1 MKGRLRKHFRRRW
14 AGECNR
20 LNGLVLA
27 MTVVMVGVF
36 HVASAQ
42 HIETVRTK
50 LQMEREELKSL
61 ERILL
66 ALNNGDTV
74 YASYFP
80 VWTVLDQNTKLSIY
94 TAFRNRGKQFSEN
107 ERVIVIAQPN
117 GKGIADIRIGN
128 TSFGKLFASR
138 SLDPEL
144 QKHLLSREYVLIDE
158 VPFGYRNN
166 AHTRTV
172 AEKPNWIAANVS
184 LFGGS
189 MRFGNDWKIEGRI
202 GSDELGY
209 PFWSSGQIFLTAG
222 YKSVKL
228 GAYLPMHG
236 GVYDINVER
245 PLSLKPRLLNGSTG
259 ATGSFE
265 FEWDIL
271 KLQAEKVTYGAIGGA
286 FAIGSLDRRRPEYLT
301 TNLDSL
307 YSITTMLQAYYAFN
321 YKFDDEKVLNAK
333 VGGIYHTVALNRFE
347 QNEIL
352 RHGSLWKNFSP
363 YIFVE
368 YKNAG
373 ADWFKLNAT
382 YARLLMFGAWAELV
396 PQYVYAEVKYST
408 PFLRSPKPWEHNYYL
423 YGTLGLNFDF

>member
-1 MKGRLRKHFRRRW
+1 MANKT
-14 AGECNR
+14 
-20 LNGLVLA
+20 LA
-27 MTVVMVGVF
+27 FAFSLILAFCGINI
-36 HVASAQ
+36 ARAQ
-42 HIETVRTK
+42 HIETLRSK

-80 VWTVLDQNTKLSIY
+80 VWTVLDKNTKLSIY
-94 TAFRNRGKQFSEN
+94 TAFRNRGKQFSEE
-107 ERVIVIAQPN
+107 ERVTVIAQPN
-117 GKGIADIRIGN
+117 GKGIADIRIG
-128 TSFGKLFASR
+128 SASYGKLFASKA
-138 SLDPEL
+138 LDPEL
-144 QKHLLSREYVLIDE
+144 QQQLLSRNYVLVDE
-158 VPFGYRNN
+158 IPFGYRNT
-166 AHTRTV
+166 AHKRTIK
-172 AEKPNWIAANVS
+172 EKPNWIAANIS

-209 PFWSSGQIFLTAG
+209 PFWSSGQIVLTAG
-222 YKSVKL
+222 YKSLKL
-228 GAYLPMHG
+228 GAYLPIHG
-236 GVYDINVER
+236 GLFESNAER

-265 FEWDIL
+265 FEWDL
-271 KLQAEKVTYGAIGGA
+271 VKLHSENVTYGAIGGA
-286 FAIGSLDRRRPEYLT
+286 FAVGSLDRRRPEYLT
-301 TNLDSL
+301 SNLDSL

-321 YKFDDEKVLNAK
+321 YLFDDEKILNAK
-333 VGGIYHTVALNRFE
+333 IGGIYHTVALNRFAE
-347 QNEIL
+347 NEIL
-352 RHGSLWKNFSP
+352 RYGKSQKNFSP

-382 YARLLMFGAWAELV
+382 YSRLLMLGAWAEIV

-408 PFLRSPKPWEHNYYL
+408 ALLRSPKPWEQKYYL
-423 YGTLGLNFDF
+423 YGTLGFNFDF

>member
-1 MKGRLRKHFRRRW
+1 MMHKILALSFSVILPL
-14 AGECNR
+14 AGINTS
-20 LNGLVLA
+20 LA
-27 MTVVMVGVF
+27 
-36 HVASAQ
+36 Q
-42 HIETVRTK
+42 QIETLRSK

-94 TAFRNRGKQFSEN
+94 TAFRNRGKQFSED
-107 ERVIVIAQPN
+107 ERVTVIAQPN

-128 TSFGKLFASR
+128 TSYGKLYASK

-144 QKHLLSREYVLIDE
+144 QRHVLRREYVLVDE
-158 VPFGYRNN
+158 IPFGYRN
-166 AHTRTV
+166 TLSKRTL
-172 AEKPNWIAANVS
+172 AEKPSWIAANVS

-222 YKSVKL
+222 YKSLKL

-236 GVYDINVER
+236 GVFDINAER

-265 FEWDIL
+265 FEWDVV
-271 KLQAEKVTYGAIGGA
+271 KLNSDNVTYAAIGGA
-286 FAIGSLDRRRPEYLT
+286 FAVGSLDRRRPEYLT

-307 YSITTMLQAYYAFN
+307 YSINTMLQGYYALN
-321 YKFDDEKVLNAK
+321 YKFDDEKMLNAK

-352 RHGSLWKNFSP
+352 RYGTLKKNFSS

-368 YKNAG
+368 YKNSG

-382 YARLLMFGAWAELV
+382 YSRLLMFGAWAEIV
-396 PQYVYAEVKYST
+396 PAYVYAEVKYST
-408 PFLRSPKPWEHNYYL
+408 QFLRAAKPWEQNYYL
-423 YGTLGLNFDF
+423 YGTLGFNFDF